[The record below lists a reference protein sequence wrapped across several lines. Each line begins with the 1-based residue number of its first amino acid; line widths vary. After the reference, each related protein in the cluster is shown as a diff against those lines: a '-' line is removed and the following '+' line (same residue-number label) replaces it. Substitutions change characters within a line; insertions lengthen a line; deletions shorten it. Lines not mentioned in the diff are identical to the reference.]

1 MLIRLLVIAI
11 AAASTFLAGC
21 QTTTTEGYLPPD
33 KRSQDRFECPTN
45 PSAPCYVQVD
55 PGKPQWLPENIW
67 ANRGGII
74 QFWLVEGYEFSRP
87 GLTLKVPA
95 EPPPMVCHGSTPR
108 IRTCDVSP
116 RAQPEVKVGYTIRV
130 NGKPDYDPFV
140 WPRN

>member
-74 QFWLVEGYEFSRP
+74 PRYVLP
-87 GLTLKVPA
+87 LT
-95 EPPPMVCHGSTPR
+95 CG
-108 IRTCDVSP
+108 
-116 RAQPEVKVGYTIRV
+116 
-130 NGKPDYDPFV
+130 
-140 WPRN
+140 